1 MRKNF
6 YRGLACAALAL
17 AVGLTG
23 CGKSSSSGA
32 SSMGTGMSGSTSSGT
47 SYDSQQAAWR
57 TGVGL
62 YVKTSESDRT
72 GTIKTAAAAVLLDGD
87 GKIVQLRVDELESE
101 IVADGSGAITMPESY
116 LTKREQ
122 GDSYSAPMA
131 KVSSIGKGWAEQADA
146 FEAYLVGMTYEQV
159 QKLDLNADGYATEVD
174 LLAGC
179 TMKVDSYKEAVLRAC
194 AAAEVE
200 GASQGDALC
209 LGMQGAAASGV
220 TNATDDH
227 DGIAG
232 VVVTAIALTKDEN
245 DRVTSAQ
252 CDEIEP
258 SLTVV
263 SDGGITLPD
272 RGTIQSKN
280 EQGDSYGMKAM
291 SALGK
296 EWYEQAQG
304 YSSYILGK
312 NAAELAKLPT
322 DGSEADLAALCTI
335 DTTDLQKAALKALE
349 A

>member
-1 MRKNF
+1 MRKNV
-6 YRGLACAALAL
+6 YRGLACGALAL
-17 AVGLTG
+17 VVGLAG
-23 CGKSSSSGA
+23 CGKSGSDSG
-32 SSMGTGMSGSTSSGT
+32 SMSGSTSMGGASGST

-72 GTIKTAAAAVLLDGD
+72 GTITTAAAAVLLDGE
-87 GKIVQLRVDELESE
+87 GKIVQLRLDELESA
-101 IVADGSGAITMPESY
+101 ITTDGSGAVTMPDSY

-131 KVSSIGKGWAEQADA
+131 KVSSIGKGWSEQADA

-159 QKLDLNADGYATEVD
+159 QKLDLDAEGYPTEVD
-174 LLAGC
+174 LLASC
-179 TMKVDSYKEAVLRAC
+179 TIKVDSYKEAVLRAC
-194 AAAEVE
+194 AAAEAE
-200 GASQGDALC
+200 GASQGDTLC
-209 LGMQGAAASGV
+209 LGVQGAAASGV
-220 TNATDDH
+220 TNATDDR
-227 DGIAG
+227 DGSAG
-232 VVVTAIALTKDEN
+232 VVVTAAALTKDEN

-263 SDGGITLPD
+263 ADGGITLPD

-296 EWYEQAQG
+296 EWYEHAQG
-304 YSSYILGK
+304 YSKYILGK
-312 NAAELAKLPT
+312 NAAEVAAIPT

-335 DTTDLQKAALKALE
+335 DPTDLQKAALKAL